1 MRTWLIGSLALLFA
15 TLVHADPVERSLEAD
30 PKGEVQITNVSG
42 EVHVLGWD
50 RNEIQVQADLA
61 PDVQAL
67 DFHRDGR
74 LTIVRVQLNEGR
86 HHASETDLQVR
97 VPRESA
103 VTINTVSADQTI
115 EQVRGFQKL
124 QAVSG
129 SINTQIFAGECEVTT
144 VSGEVTA
151 KVNDAGAPL
160 RINTVSGDVRL
171 MGGTR
176 ELDLSTV
183 SGDLEVRV
191 AQLGRAR
198 IKTTNGSLDLVSKL
212 APDARVEAEAI
223 NGEMRMM
230 FEGTVD
236 ADFDVETFNGG
247 IDNCFGPKAQRS
259 HEYGPGNQ
267 LRFREGKGSASV
279 RIKTL
284 NGEVQLCK
292 R

>member
-1 MRTWLIGSLALLFA
+1 MRLWLGAVLALA
-15 TLVHADPVERSLEAD
+15 CMTSAHAESVQRKLEAD
-30 PKGEVQITNVSG
+30 PKGEVQITNVAG

-50 RNEIQVQADLA
+50 RNEVQVQAELGS
-61 PDVQAL
+61 DVERL
-67 DFHRDGR
+67 DFRRDGR
-74 LTIVRVQLNEGR
+74 LTIIRVQLNDE
-86 HHASETDLQVR
+86 HHHGADTDLQVR

-103 VTINTVSADQTI
+103 VNINTVSADQTI

-129 SINTQIFAGECEVTT
+129 SIDTQIWSGECEATT
-144 VSGEVTA
+144 VSGEVTVKA
-151 KVNDAGAPL
+151 NDAGAPL
-160 RINTVSGDVRL
+160 RINTISGDVRL

-191 AQLGRAR
+191 AELGRAR
-198 IKTTNGSLDLVSKL
+198 IKTTNGTLDLSSKL
-212 APDARVEAEAI
+212 ARDARVEAEGI

-230 FEGTVD
+230 FEGAVD
-236 ADFDVETFNGG
+236 ADFDIETFNGE
-247 IDNCFGPKAQRS
+247 IDNCFGPKAKSAHQ
-259 HEYGPGNQ
+259 YGPGNE
-267 LRFREGKGSASV
+267 LRFREGGGTANV